1 MIYQYFVHNSQ
12 AIFLHFARMSDLV
25 HQASIERGHQ
35 ILEKMHELEEQDG
48 LVVTL
53 QKDLHE

>member
-1 MIYQYFVHNSQ
+1 MMHQHFVCNSLDV
-12 AIFLHFARMSDLV
+12 ILHFSRMSDLV